1 MRRNMN
7 VALAS
12 LGLLLG
18 TAGCNSF
25 LTGDKLSSDPNQPTT
40 ATLEQLFVAVQAQQF
55 AFQESTVP
63 MMICMWVQACGG
75 TNGRFVGQAGRDVFG
90 GRSNTAPDGGGR
102 PVVFAH
108 RGPDRISSG

>member
-55 AFQESTVP
+55 AFQEGTVP

-75 TNGRFVGQAGRDVFG
+75 TNRRFVGQAGRDVFG
-90 GRSNTAPDGGGR
+90 GRSKNPANGGGWECL
-102 PVVFAH
+102 FAQ
-108 RGPDRISSG
+108 S